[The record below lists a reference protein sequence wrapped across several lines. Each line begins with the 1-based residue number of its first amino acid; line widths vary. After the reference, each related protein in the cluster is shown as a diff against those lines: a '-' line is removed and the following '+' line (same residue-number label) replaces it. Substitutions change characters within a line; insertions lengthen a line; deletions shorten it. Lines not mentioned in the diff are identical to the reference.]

1 MFNILSLDVE
11 DYGVDPHQVKTRDD
25 KIGISWFSVN
35 TTTLIIRIKM
45 GWH

>member
-25 KIGISWFSVN
+25 KIGISASVN
-35 TTTLIIRIKM
+35 TATLIIRIKM